1 MPLSPSS
8 RRKGARQERCPRNVA
23 SVVSS
28 ATIRVIHAG
37 ITRRDRAGEEMSIRV
52 ESRCCRMLP
61 ICGGQIGNVGLK
73 VWDVVLLFK
82 TNI

>member
-1 MPLSPSS
+1 
-8 RRKGARQERCPRNVA
+8 
-23 SVVSS
+23 
-28 ATIRVIHAG
+28 
-37 ITRRDRAGEEMSIRV
+37 
-52 ESRCCRMLP
+52 MLP